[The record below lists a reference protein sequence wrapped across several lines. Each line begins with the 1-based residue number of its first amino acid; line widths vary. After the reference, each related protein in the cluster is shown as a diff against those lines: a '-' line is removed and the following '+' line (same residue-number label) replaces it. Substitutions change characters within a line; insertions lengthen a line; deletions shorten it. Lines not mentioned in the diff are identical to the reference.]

1 MPGSARFPFL
11 RKQESNSGW
20 IPAPLLSQG
29 QALLN
34 GIQGHAC
41 AGMVVLLALL
51 MLPCISSAEE
61 EKIVNMYNWADYIG
75 PTTIADFEREYGIKV
90 NYDIYDTTEMADAKL
105 MTGSTGY
112 DVVVHAASYSA
123 RLIEAGAY
131 QSLDRSRLDNW
142 KHLDPDIVQIMADTD
157 PGNLHGVPYMWGTT
171 GISYNVDM
179 LRERFPDAPLDTAD
193 FFFRPEIISR
203 FADCGVTVLD
213 GPIDTL
219 PIVMS
224 YLGYPG
230 NSIEPQH
237 LQEVERVMKSIRP
250 YIRYFSS
257 AKMLIDMPN
266 KEICVAMSWSGD
278 YIVARTRAAEAG
290 IDINLAYAMPK
301 NGIPAWVDSMFIPSD
316 APHTDNA
323 YLLINYLL
331 RPEVIASASDFVGY
345 ANANRSATVLV
356 DPDIS
361 GDPAIYPD
369 AEMRRRLELSLVYSP
384 KMERNRSRTW
394 TRIKSGL

>member
-1 MPGSARFPFL
+1 MCRRRRPFAH
-11 RKQESNSGW
+11 W
-20 IPAPLLSQG
+20 IP
-29 QALLN
+29 
-34 GIQGHAC
+34 AC
-41 AGMVVLLALL
+41 AGMTSYFCVIMVILLALS
-51 MLPCISSAEE
+51 MFPCTPHAAE

-75 PTTIADFEREYGIKV
+75 PDTIADFEREYGIRV
-90 NYDIYDTTEMADAKL
+90 NYDIYDTTEIVDAKL
-105 MTGSTGY
+105 MTGKTGY
-112 DVVVHAASYSA
+112 DLVVHAASYSA
-123 RLIEAGAY
+123 RLIEAGVY
-131 QSLDRSRLDNW
+131 QPLERNRLDNW
-142 KHLDPDIVQIMADTD
+142 KHLDPEILQIMANID
-157 PGNLHGVPYMWGTT
+157 PGNRHGVPYMWGTT

-179 LRERFPDAPLDTAD
+179 VRERFPDAPLDTAD
-193 FFFRPEIISR
+193 FFFKPEIISR

-230 NSIEPQH
+230 NSIDPAH
-237 LQEVERVMKSIRP
+237 LRDVERVMKSIRP

-266 KEICVAMSWSGD
+266 KEVCVAMSWSGD

-290 IDINLAYAMPK
+290 IDINLAYAMPEK
-301 NGIPAWVDSMFIPSD
+301 GIPAWVDSMFIPSD
-316 APHTDNA
+316 APHPENA
-323 YLLINYLL
+323 HLLINYLL
-331 RPEVIASASDFVGY
+331 RPEVIAPASSYVGY
-345 ANANRSATVLV
+345 ANANRSATALV
-356 DPDIS
+356 DPDIT

-369 AEMRRRLELSLVYSP
+369 ADVRSRLELSLVYSP

>member
-1 MPGSARFPFL
+1 MTKER
-11 RKQESNSGW
+11 
-20 IPAPLLSQG
+20 
-29 QALLN
+29 
-34 GIQGHAC
+34 
-41 AGMVVLLALL
+41 AGMTRERAGMTVLLALL
-51 MLPCISSAEE
+51 TLLILPGIPAAAE

-90 NYDIYDTTEMADAKL
+90 NYDIYDTTEIVDAKL
-105 MTGSTGY
+105 MTGKTGY
-112 DVVVHAASYSA
+112 DLVVHAASYSA
-123 RLIEAGAY
+123 RLIEAGVY
-131 QSLDRSRLDNW
+131 QPLERSRLDNW
-142 KHLDPDIVQIMADTD
+142 KHLDPEIMQIMAGID
-157 PGNLHGVPYMWGTT
+157 PGNRHGVPYMWGTT

-179 LRERFPDAPLDTAD
+179 VRERFPDAPLDTAD
-193 FFFRPEIISR
+193 FFFKPEIISR

-230 NSIEPQH
+230 NSIDPQH
-237 LQEVERVMKSIRP
+237 LRDVERVMKSIRP

-266 KEICVAMSWSGD
+266 KEVCVAMSWSGD

-316 APHTDNA
+316 APHPQNA
-323 YLLINYLL
+323 HLLINYLL
-331 RPEVIASASDFVGY
+331 RPEVIAPASSYVGY
-345 ANANRSATVLV
+345 ANANRAATALV
-356 DPDIS
+356 DPDIT

-369 AEMRRRLELSLVYSP
+369 TEVRSRLELSLVYSP
-384 KMERNRSRTW
+384 KEERNRSRTW

>member
-1 MPGSARFPFL
+1 MKARIIL
-11 RKQESNSGW
+11 
-20 IPAPLLSQG
+20 A
-29 QALLN
+29 
-34 GIQGHAC
+34 
-41 AGMVVLLALL
+41 LLALSS
-51 MLPCISSAEE
+51 LPPVPSAAE

-75 PTTIADFEREYGIKV
+75 PDTIADFEREYGIRV
-90 NYDIYDTTEMADAKL
+90 NYDIYDTTEIVDAKL
-105 MTGSTGY
+105 MTGKTGY
-112 DVVVHAASYSA
+112 DLVVHAASYSA
-123 RLIEAGAY
+123 RLIEAGVY
-131 QSLDRSRLDNW
+131 QPLERNRLDNW
-142 KHLDPDIVQIMADTD
+142 KHLDPEILQIMANID
-157 PGNLHGVPYMWGTT
+157 PGNRHGVPYMWGTT

-193 FFFRPEIISR
+193 FFFKPEIISR

-230 NSIEPQH
+230 NSIDPAH
-237 LQEVERVMKSIRP
+237 LRDVERVMKSIRP

-266 KEICVAMSWSGD
+266 KEVCVAMSWSGD

-290 IDINLAYAMPK
+290 IDINLAYAMPEK
-301 NGIPAWVDSMFIPSD
+301 GIPAWVDSMFIPDD
-316 APHTDNA
+316 APHPDNA
-323 YLLINYLL
+323 HLLINYLL
-331 RPEVIASASDFVGY
+331 RPEVIAPASSYVGY
-345 ANANRSATVLV
+345 ANANRSATPLV
-356 DPDIS
+356 DPDIT

-369 AEMRRRLELSLVYSP
+369 ADVRSRLELSLVYSP